1 MDSLAKKQG
10 VIKKAMA
17 AQVEEGKITRH
28 DKAIL
33 LEQVTGRLSATEE
46 ELERAKKGNKPKKA
60 EKLAD
65 VIKKLGMRKSKI
77 DGIVPQ
83 APQKLKTEPQIA
95 SLRQEMA
102 PLVLLEQETKGRLL
116 SIKEQTK
123 MTRKIEIEEEI
134 VQLENQAR
142 EWFEDDDSFAARVQ
156 ASRDAAKNRAAK
168 RAVTSKKSG
177 SVSSSTNKKGSS
189 WSSTGTKKTS
199 SWVLP
204 AATKKSAPKSG
215 GKKKS
220 AGGMFA
226 AMMDSDSDSD

>member
-1 MDSLAKKQG
+1 
-10 VIKKAMA
+10 MA

-65 VIKKLGMRKSKI
+65 VIRKLEMRKSKI

-156 ASRDAAKNRAAK
+156 ASRDAAKSRVAK
-168 RAVTSKKSG
+168 RAVTKKSG